1 MEKDSDFNALVQSIK
16 SQIQQTQALM
26 EAQLPFLKREVN
38 DFIAN
43 KSRSTNDIERL
54 LDTLLDYQQMG
65 VGNHLFIRLLEY
77 YKTVDAEGAADYW
90 QFYEEMNE

>member
-1 MEKDSDFNALVQSIK
+1 
-16 SQIQQTQALM
+16 M
-26 EAQLPFLKREVN
+26 EAQLPFLEQEVIGL
-38 DFIAN
+38 IAN
-43 KSRSTNDIERL
+43 KSRSTHDIERL